1 MKRIL
6 IIGSE
11 GMLGSALLSSFK
23 GPDIEVIGTDI
34 RAEKNPL
41 DITKPD
47 DTTDFIKQVR
57 PDVVIHVAAYT
68 DVDGCEL
75 NLNDAYLINSEGT
88 KNIANACKQIGAF
101 LIYISTDFVFDGNK
115 AMPYI
120 EDDVPSPISI
130 YGRSKLQGEQRVRQ
144 LLERYL
150 IIRTSWLFGESG
162 KNFVDTI
169 IKKAESGEP
178 LRVVDDQRGSPTY
191 AKDLADAIVA
201 ILLTAHDVK
210 LTTLHITNS
219 GSCTWYDFAKEIIRG
234 KGMKGV
240 NVEPVSSDQIK
251 RPAKRPKMCILD
263 NTRFIKASG
272 GSLPSWQDA
281 LARYLSSEER

>member
-1 MKRIL
+1 
-6 IIGSE
+6 
-11 GMLGSALLSSFK
+11 LSSFK

-47 DTTDFIKQVR
+47 DTTDFIRQIR
-57 PDVVIHVAAYT
+57 PDVVIHAAAYT

-75 NLNDAYLINSEGT
+75 NLNDAYLINAEGT
-88 KNIANACKQIGAF
+88 KNVANACKHADAF
-101 LIYISTDFVFDGNK
+101 LVYISTDFIFDGTK
-115 AMPYI
+115 TMPYI

-130 YGRSKLQGEQRVRQ
+130 YGRSKLQGEERIRQ
-144 LLERYL
+144 LLGQYI
-150 IIRTSWLFGESG
+150 IIRTSWLFGENG

-169 IKKAESGEP
+169 INKAESGEP

-191 AKDLADAIVA
+191 AKDLASAIA
-201 ILLTAHDVK
+201 ELLLTTHNLQ

-219 GSCTWYDFAKEIIRG
+219 GSCTWYDFAKEIIRA
-234 KGMKGV
+234 KGIKGV
-240 NVEPVSSDQIK
+240 NLKPVASDAIK
-251 RPAKRPKMCILD
+251 RPAKRPKMSILD

-272 GSLPSWQDA
+272 ASLPSWQDA
-281 LARYLSSEER
+281 LVRYLSSRHCGGA

>member
-47 DTTDFIKQVR
+47 STIDFIKQVR

-251 RPAKRPKMCILD
+251 RPAKRPKMSILD

>member
-144 LLERYL
+144 LLEQYL

-251 RPAKRPKMCILD
+251 RPAKRPKMSILD

>member
-1 MKRIL
+1 
-6 IIGSE
+6 
-11 GMLGSALLSSFK
+11 MLGSALLSSFK

-115 AMPYI
+115 VMPYI

-144 LLERYL
+144 LLEQYL

-169 IKKAESGEP
+169 IKKQNQA
-178 LRVVDDQRGSPTY
+178 SP
-191 AKDLADAIVA
+191 
-201 ILLTAHDVK
+201 
-210 LTTLHITNS
+210 
-219 GSCTWYDFAKEIIRG
+219 
-234 KGMKGV
+234 
-240 NVEPVSSDQIK
+240 
-251 RPAKRPKMCILD
+251 
-263 NTRFIKASG
+263 
-272 GSLPSWQDA
+272 
-281 LARYLSSEER
+281 

>member
-11 GMLGSALLSSFK
+11 GMLGKALLSSFK

-47 DTTDFIKQVR
+47 DTTDFIKQIR
-57 PDVVIHVAAYT
+57 PDVVIHAAAYT

-75 NLNDAYLINSEGT
+75 NLNDAYLVNTEGT
-88 KNIANACKQIGAF
+88 KNVANACKHAGAF
-101 LIYISTDFVFDGNK
+101 LVYISTDFIFDGTK
-115 AMPYI
+115 TMPYI
-120 EDDVPSPISI
+120 EDDAPSPISI
-130 YGRSKLQGEQRVRQ
+130 YGRSKLQGEERIRQ
-144 LLERYL
+144 LLEQYL
-150 IIRTSWLFGESG
+150 IIRTSWLFGENG

-169 IKKAESGEP
+169 INKAESGEP

-191 AKDLADAIVA
+191 ANDLVDGIAGLLLKDFDLNIK
-201 ILLTAHDVK
+201 I
-210 LTTLHITNS
+210 LHITNS
-219 GSCTWYDFAKEIIRG
+219 GSCTWYDFTKEIIRA
-234 KGMKGV
+234 KGIKGV
-240 NVEPVSSDQIK
+240 NLKPVASDAIK
-251 RPAKRPKMCILD
+251 RPAKRPKMSILD

-281 LARYLSSEER
+281 LARYLSSDEC